1 LKDIELEIRIT
12 GLGGRQHLASVVR
25 GSSIAGGG
33 SKPFDLPQ
41 SLSPDLA
48 DLDSRDVRR
57 RLEQPEAAVF
67 SLLAAQ
73 GRILFDLLFMDGAIN
88 RAFQTAYQEARKSRS
103 WLRLQFSFD
112 RAPEAVDLPWEALVG
127 PDGFALALLPQVSI
141 ERRLIEA
148 PPFETPRSSHR
159 GRFRALIAGASPQDL
174 APISVD
180 DEKAAIESAFG
191 RRVEVR
197 SLEHSTLANLGTEIV
212 AGSGFDLIHFLG
224 HGNFDGEVGALVLE
238 NERGRGVLLRSD
250 DLPAILMKP
259 VPFVFLNVCHGGRSA
274 AKPFSGLAQAL
285 LRSGVRAVVAMRR
298 EISDPGAVKLAK
310 AFYSFVAKGESLAR
324 ALSRARRSVFHPE
337 RCDWVVPMLF
347 LADED
352 FALLPAKKPRW
363 IWPAAVS
370 VLAAAALAF
379 WPDPDPEPQ
388 PRPWVKPEL
397 RCPAP
402 PGIDMPMVLI
412 EKGSFQRGSETS
424 TDGDESPIHRV
435 EITEDFCLG
444 SFEVSRGLYSEVMR
458 SERIPPPQ
466 AWFPV
471 EGVPWKNT
479 QLFVARLN
487 ELAPG
492 AGFRLPSSA
501 EWEYAARAGSHGDE
515 DSEFASPANCLG
527 KEKGDD
533 YRKAAAIGNFS
544 PNRWNLYEMKG
555 NVWEWV
561 EDWDA
566 PYPRGLVSDPRG
578 PTDGE
583 RKIRQGGSYE
593 SARSNCRFST
603 RQGVKPD
610 RKQTATGFRIARD
623 PVP

>member
-12 GLGGRQHLASVVR
+12 GLGGRQHQASVVK
-25 GSSIAGGG
+25 GPSNVGG
-33 SKPFDLPQ
+33 SKLFEVPETW
-41 SLSPDLA
+41 SSA
-48 DLDSRDVRR
+48 AGEGEWRDVRR
-57 RLEQPEAAVF
+57 RWPERDKAQFSQLIDQGKALFELVF
-67 SLLAAQ
+67 GGGALDRAYHDAHRQ
-73 GRILFDLLFMDGAIN
+73 ARAGRV
-88 RAFQTAYQEARKSRS
+88 
-103 WLRLQFSFD
+103 WLRLRFSFAN
-112 RAPEAVDLPWEALVG
+112 APEAIDLPWEALVG
-127 PDGFALALLPQVSI
+127 PDGFVLALSRNISV
-141 ERRLIEA
+141 ERRIVEA
-148 PPFETPRSSHR
+148 PSLEVPRPC
-159 GRFRALIAGASPQDL
+159 GDGKFRALIVGASPKDFDR
-174 APISVD
+174 ISVE
-180 DEKAAIESAFG
+180 DEKAKIEATFG
-191 RRVEVR
+191 KAVEAH
-197 SLEHSTLANLGTEIV
+197 SLEHATLASLGREI
-212 AGSGFDLIHFLG
+212 AADPGFDVIHFFG
-224 HGNFDGEVGALVLE
+224 HGDFDGKMGALLFE
-238 NERGRGVLLRSD
+238 DEQGKGVLLGSS
-250 DLPAILMKP
+250 DLPATLRHP
-259 VPFVFLNVCHGGRSA
+259 VSFVFLNVCHGGRSSA
-274 AKPFSGLAQAL
+274 EPFSGLAQAL
-285 LRSGVRAVVAMRR
+285 LRCGVRAVVAMRR
-298 EISDPGAVKLAK
+298 EITDPGAVDLAKNFYKHVAKGDSLARSLAK
-310 AFYSFVAKGESLAR
+310 AR
-324 ALSRARRSVFHPE
+324 CSVVNPHHG
-337 RCDWVVPMLF
+337 DWAVPMLF
-347 LADED
+347 LAEED
-352 FALLPAKKPRW
+352 FALLPAKRPK
-363 IWPAAVS
+363 WPWLAVFAGMVAAAV
-370 VLAAAALAF
+370 AF
-379 WPDPDPEPQ
+379 WPDADPEPR
-388 PRPWVKPEL
+388 PRPWVKPEQ

-402 PGIDMPMVLI
+402 PGIDMAMVLI

-424 TDGDESPIHRV
+424 TDGDEGPIHPV

-444 SFEVSRGLYSEVMR
+444 SFEVSRGLYSEVMG

-515 DSEFASPANCLG
+515 DSEFATPANCLG

-533 YRKAAAIGNFS
+533 YHKAAAIGNFS